1 MRRWHPDVADED
13 LDEVYAALPP
23 PDRDR
28 WVALMMVAAADG
40 ALTVGGVS
48 GPLGGDGDLA
58 AFRALRAAADVVMV
72 GAGTARAEG
81 YGPVKVRPALQERR
95 RGRGQPERPPLAIVT
110 RSLDLTGAEAVLDAD
125 PAPWIVTCAAAPA
138 DALATLRDRG
148 ATVVVAGDDTVDL
161 VDAFDQLAA
170 SGLDRVVVE
179 GGPRLNHDLV
189 AAGVADELF
198 LTIAPT
204 LVGGTGPRLVG
215 DALPDAVGL
224 RLLEGRQ
231 HGDDVL
237 LRYAIGRQGDG

>member
-1 MRRWHPDVADED
+1 MRRWYPDVADED

-58 AFRALRAAADVVMV
+58 AFRVLRAAADVVMV

-81 YGPVKVRPALQERR
+81 YGPVKVRPSLQGRR
-95 RGRGQPERPPLAIVT
+95 RGRGLPDRPPLAIVT
-110 RSLDLTGAEAVLDAD
+110 RSLDLTGAEDVLDGD

-138 DALATLRDRG
+138 DALAALRDRG
-148 ATVVVAGDDTVDL
+148 ANVVVAGDDAVDL
-161 VDAFDQLAA
+161 AAALDELAA
-170 SGLDRVVVE
+170 EGLGRVVVE
-179 GGPRLNHDLV
+179 GGPSLNHDLV
-189 AAGVADELF
+189 AAGVVDELF
-198 LTIAPT
+198 LTIAPS

-215 DALPDAVGL
+215 DALPDVVGL

-231 HGDDVL
+231 HDDEVL